1 MQTGDNIQIVMH
13 VWRAQIAWYV
23 LIRDQSGRRYI
34 AARGMAER
42 EIEPVLD
49 TYGAAVMAAAYEA
62 YRVLGE

>member
-1 MQTGDNIQIVMH
+1 MH

-23 LIRDQSGRRYI
+23 VIRDQSGRKYI

-42 EIEPVLD
+42 EIEPTFD

-62 YRVLGE
+62 YRALGE